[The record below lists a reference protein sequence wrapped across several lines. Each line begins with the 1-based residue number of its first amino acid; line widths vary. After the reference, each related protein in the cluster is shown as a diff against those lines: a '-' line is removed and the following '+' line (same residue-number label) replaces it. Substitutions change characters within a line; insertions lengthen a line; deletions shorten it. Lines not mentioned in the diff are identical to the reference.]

1 MVTQVQRYFIT
12 SQCQHI
18 FIIFMNHACREIMI
32 YGVLPTTYKRSF
44 SILWNMRLEIKN
56 AFRTSRTGGSNLLGI
71 LVFYDVTK
79 YNVIGQACLQIH
91 ATLTSLLRNKNMCPN
106 ILNKNV
112 KTENTKNLL
121 PSVNICPQVAN
132 WDTNWDSSWV
142 FKVNDFCV

>member
-1 MVTQVQRYFIT
+1 MQAKLKVSLIYNSRYIKHLFNESELTKYFLQRFLEIVGQKFNDRKFKMVTQVQRYFIT

-71 LVFYDVTK
+71 LVFYDVAK
-79 YNVIGQACLQIH
+79 YNVIGQACL
-91 ATLTSLLRNKNMCPN
+91 
-106 ILNKNV
+106 
-112 KTENTKNLL
+112 
-121 PSVNICPQVAN
+121 
-132 WDTNWDSSWV
+132 
-142 FKVNDFCV
+142 